1 LHSTISVIEGIQ
13 EYTTNGYVY
22 RRDELEQIAAEAR
35 EFILQHHLFRSD
47 RTGKIIDKRMLML
60 SYPSR
65 WRYDI
70 LRALDYFRSAGADY
84 ESRMQPALDVLWKKR
99 RNDNRWPVQ
108 ARHPGQTH
116 FEMEKTGGP
125 SRWNTLRS
133 LRVLK
138 HFGLSEVI

>member
-1 LHSTISVIEGIQ
+1 
-13 EYTTNGYVY
+13 
-22 RRDELEQIAAEAR
+22 
-35 EFILQHHLFRSD
+35 
-47 RTGKIIDKRMLML
+47 ML

-70 LRALDYFRSAGADY
+70 LRSLCHFQAAGVPYDPRMEDALDLLA
-84 ESRMQPALDVLWKKR
+84 KKR
-99 RNDNRWPVQ
+99 RSDGTWPVQ

-125 SRWNTLRS
+125 SRWNTLRA

-138 HFGLSEVI
+138 HFGLS